1 MRQWRWF
8 SVLFVAGLT
17 ALPAPAQNP
26 RAGFVLPPAPRLPGA
41 ITSVGFG
48 SRLLQSIQGFPLGA
62 GHGFR
67 GGFGGYGAG
76 AFVPYLLMP
85 PYYPPPPDPGPMI
98 VTAPPA
104 PPVVINQTF
113 VAGGPDSG
121 APPAAPG
128 SDITTFTAPPA
139 STDATTPR
147 PSANSSAQSSSGPP
161 LYLIALKGGAVQ
173 TALAYW
179 YEDGAVHY
187 VSPDH
192 SIHDAPIANLDPDLS
207 TRLNGERGIDFHP
220 PE

>member
-8 SVLFVAGLT
+8 CVFVLA
-17 ALPAPAQNP
+17 ALPLCAQNP
-26 RAGFVLPPAPRLPGA
+26 HAGFVLPAAPQLPGA

-48 SRLLQSIQGFPLGA
+48 SRLLQSIQGVPLGA
-62 GHGFR
+62 GRGFR
-67 GGFGGYGAG
+67 GGYGGYAGYGTG

-85 PYYPPPPDPGPMI
+85 PYYPPPPDPGPMF
-98 VTAPPA
+98 VNAPPS

-113 VAGGPDSG
+113 VAGGPDNG

-128 SDITTFTAPPA
+128 PGVTSFTAPPA
-139 STDATTPR
+139 STDVTTPR
-147 PSANSSAQSSSGPP
+147 ASASPSGQSGGPP

-173 TALAYW
+173 TAVAYW

-192 SIHDAPIANLDPDLS
+192 SVHDAPISTLDPDLS

>member
-1 MRQWRWF
+1 MRQWHWF
-8 SVLFVAGLT
+8 SVFILA
-17 ALPAPAQNP
+17 ALPLSAQNP
-26 RAGFVLPPAPRLPGA
+26 RGGFVLPPAPQLPGA

-48 SRLLQSIQGFPLGA
+48 SRLLQSIQGVPLGA
-62 GHGFR
+62 GRGFR

-76 AFVPYLLMP
+76 AFTPYLLLP
-85 PYYPPPPDPGPMI
+85 PYYPPPPDPGPAI
-98 VTAPPA
+98 VTAPA

-113 VAGGPDSG
+113 VAGGTDNS
-121 APPAAPG
+121 APPAPPG
-128 SDITTFTAPPA
+128 PDVTSFTAPPA

-147 PSANSSAQSSSGPP
+147 PSPNPNTSSFSGPP

-173 TALAYW
+173 TAVAYW

-192 SIHDAPIANLDPDLS
+192 SVHDAPISALDPDLS